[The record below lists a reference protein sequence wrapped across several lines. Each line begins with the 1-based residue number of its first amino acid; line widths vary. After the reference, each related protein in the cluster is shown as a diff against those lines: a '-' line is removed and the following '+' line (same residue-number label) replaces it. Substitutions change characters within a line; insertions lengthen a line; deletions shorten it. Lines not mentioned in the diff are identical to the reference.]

1 MSLDTFELA
10 GVECLVRWEH
20 PQFGTIR
27 PEELIAIAEDSGAII
42 DIGRWMVEEACR
54 QLATWQE
61 RYERKFFAST
71 SVSGRQLRD
80 PRLVSTI
87 LASIESHQLPAEA
100 LQVEVSEASLIGAPE
115 AALAVAQELR
125 NRGVRIGLDDFGTGQ
140 ASLGQIRRV
149 PFNSMKLD
157 RTLMA
162 ELYSDPWAQGV
173 TAAVLAMA
181 RAMQIRS
188 VADGV
193 DDPATLEML
202 TALGCDEI
210 QGLHVG
216 PPMKPRDFED
226 WFDRGG
232 ARHLRH
238 RHGLDPR
245 DLPGGTDLPLND
257 VMQWANG

>member
-1 MSLDTFELA
+1 
-10 GVECLVRWEH
+10 
-20 PQFGTIR
+20 
-27 PEELIAIAEDSGAII
+27 
-42 DIGRWMVEEACR
+42 
-54 QLATWQE
+54 
-61 RYERKFFAST
+61 
-71 SVSGRQLRD
+71 
-80 PRLVSTI
+80 
-87 LASIESHQLPAEA
+87 
-100 LQVEVSEASLIGAPE
+100 
-115 AALAVAQELR
+115 
-125 NRGVRIGLDDFGTGQ
+125 
-140 ASLGQIRRV
+140 
-149 PFNSMKLD
+149 
-157 RTLMA
+157 
-162 ELYSDPWAQGV
+162 
-173 TAAVLAMA
+173 MA

-238 RHGLDPR
+238 RHGIDPR
-245 DLPGGTDLPLND
+245 DLPGGTDLPVND